1 MAVELQ
7 DLKEFLRIDAD
18 LTDDDALIT
27 SLGSAAISYL
37 EQTTGKRFQTDSAL
51 MVLAVKQ
58 LVLLWYENRTSYTTK
73 TAVNA
78 LPNHLQSIIWHIA
91 QAGVYERLEVSP

>member
-1 MAVELQ
+1 MAVALE

-18 LTDDDALIT
+18 LTDDDALLT
-27 SLGSAAISYL
+27 SLGSAAVSYL
-37 EQTTGKRFQTDSAL
+37 EQTTGKKYQDDSAL
-51 MVLAVKQ
+51 MALAVKQ

-73 TAVNA
+73 TAVNL

-91 QAGVYERLEVSP
+91 QAGAYKELEETS

>member
-1 MAVELQ
+1 
-7 DLKEFLRIDAD
+7 
-18 LTDDDALIT
+18 
-27 SLGSAAISYL
+27 
-37 EQTTGKRFQTDSAL
+37 

-73 TAVNA
+73 TSVNE

-91 QAGVYERLEVSP
+91 QAGVYERLEESS

>member
-1 MAVELQ
+1 MAVELK

-18 LTDDDALIT
+18 LTDDDTLLA
-27 SLGSAAISYL
+27 SLSSAAVSYL
-37 EQTTGKRFQTDSAL
+37 EQTTGKKFQDDSAL
-51 MVLAVKQ
+51 MTLAVKQ

-73 TAVNA
+73 TAVNL

-91 QAGVYERLEVSP
+91 QAGVYERLEESS

>member
-1 MAVELQ
+1 MAVELK
-7 DLKEFLRIDAD
+7 DLKDFLRIDAD
-18 LTDDDALIT
+18 LKDDDELIV

-37 EQTTGKRFQTDSAL
+37 EQTTGKKFQEDSAL

-73 TAVNA
+73 TNLNE

-91 QAGVYERLEVSP
+91 QAGVYERLEE

>member
-7 DLKEFLRIDAD
+7 ELKEFLRIDAD

-37 EQTTGKRFQTDSAL
+37 EQTTGKKYRDDAAL

-73 TAVNA
+73 TSVNE

-91 QAGVYERLEVSP
+91 QAGVYERLEESS

>member
-1 MAVELQ
+1 MAVELK
-7 DLKEFLRIDAD
+7 DLKDFLRIDAD
-18 LTDDDALIT
+18 LKDDDELIV

-37 EQTTGKRFQTDSAL
+37 EQTTGKKFQEDSAL

-73 TAVNA
+73 TNFNE

-91 QAGVYERLEVSP
+91 QAGVYERLEE

>member
-1 MAVELQ
+1 MAVELS
-7 DLKEFLRIDAD
+7 DLKNYLRIDAD
-18 LTDDDALIT
+18 LTDDDDLIT
-27 SLGSAAISYL
+27 LLGSAAISYL
-37 EQTTGKRFQTDSAL
+37 EQTTGKKFNSDSAL

-73 TAVNA
+73 TSVNE

-91 QAGVYERLEVSP
+91 QACAYERLEE

>member
-1 MAVELQ
+1 MAVELK

-18 LTDDDALIT
+18 LTDDDTLLA
-27 SLGSAAISYL
+27 SLSSAAVSYL
-37 EQTTGKRFQTDSAL
+37 EQTTGKKFQDDSAL
-51 MVLAVKQ
+51 MTLAVKQ

-73 TAVNA
+73 TAVNL

-91 QAGVYERLEVSP
+91 QAGVYERLEE

>member
-1 MAVELQ
+1 MAVELK

-18 LTDDDALIT
+18 LTDDDALLA
-27 SLGSAAISYL
+27 SLSSAAVSYL
-37 EQTTGKRFQTDSAL
+37 EQTTGKKFHDDSAL
-51 MVLAVKQ
+51 MTLAVKQ

-73 TAVNA
+73 TAVNL

-91 QAGVYERLEVSP
+91 QAGVYERLEESP

>member
-1 MAVELQ
+1 MAVELK
-7 DLKEFLRIDAD
+7 DLKDFLRIDAD
-18 LTDDDALIT
+18 LTDDDTLIT

-37 EQTTGKRFQTDSAL
+37 EQTTGKKFQADSAL
-51 MVLAVKQ
+51 MALAVKQ

-73 TAVNA
+73 TNVNE

-91 QAGVYERLEVSP
+91 QAGAYERLEASP

>member
-1 MAVELQ
+1 MAVELK

-18 LTDDDALIT
+18 LTDDDALLA
-27 SLGSAAISYL
+27 SLSFAAVSYL
-37 EQTTGKRFQTDSAL
+37 EQTTGKKFQDDSAL
-51 MVLAVKQ
+51 MTLAVKQ

-73 TAVNA
+73 TAVNL

-91 QAGVYERLEVSP
+91 QTSAYEELGASS

>member
-1 MAVELQ
+1 MVVELS
-7 DLKEFLRIDAD
+7 DLKNYLRIDAD
-18 LTDDDALIT
+18 LTDDDDLIT

-37 EQTTGKRFQTDSAL
+37 EQTTGKKFNSDSAL

-73 TAVNA
+73 TAVNL
-78 LPNHLQSIIWHIA
+78 LPNHMQQIIWHIA
-91 QAGVYERLEVSP
+91 QAGAYEGLGDAT